1 MRVPLVPGLRGSSA
15 HRLLPMD
22 LASYRDLPSGL
33 PHSSILANV
42 GARST
47 RTLDAVDVDTLADVA
62 KLCRHPGYSLLRLVV
77 VGDDVLEGRTSDENQ
92 FTIPGSTTISVT
104 IHLSLEKYY
113 RTLLYM
119 LKYL

>member
-15 HRLLPMD
+15 HQLLPMD
-22 LASYRDLPSGL
+22 LASCRDLPSGL

-47 RTLDAVDVDTLADVA
+47 HTLDAVDVDTLADVA
-62 KLCRHPGYSLLRLVV
+62 KLRRHPGHSLLRLVV

-92 FTIPGSTTISVT
+92 LTTINT
-104 IHLSLEKYY
+104 WA
-113 RTLLYM
+113 LLKIFK
-119 LKYL
+119 LKK